1 MAVRKR
7 IWTTRKGEERE
18 AWVVDYT
25 DHAGKRCF
33 ETFDRKGD
41 ADSRA
46 AKIKVELGKGTHV
59 ALDSKT
65 TIADIAETWIRRL
78 EAEGRE
84 RSTLV
89 SYRQQLRM
97 HILPHLGRIKIAK
110 LTPERLEHYR
120 DLYLLGKDDNGRET
134 MSRAMA
140 RKVLVSLKSL
150 LKSARCGHL
159 AEGIRI
165 SLDARGKRKLE
176 IGRDVPENAEIMRL
190 FAATAGHP
198 KKRALLLTAALTGLR
213 ASELRGLRWYDVD
226 LKAGEL
232 HVRQRADAWGT
243 IGSPKSKTSRRTVP
257 LDPVLLIPAL
267 KEWKLACPK
276 SELDLVFPTRTG
288 AVEYHMNVMRSL
300 ESIMRAAGVVRRN
313 GQPKYGLHSF
323 RHYFASW
330 CISPKERG
338 GRELPPKVV
347 QEWLGHS
354 TIAMTLDVY
363 GHLFK
368 EVDTSELAKSVERLF
383 GLSPPDVAHL

>member
-1 MAVRKR
+1 MGVRKR
-7 IWTTRKGEERE
+7 TWTTRKGEARE

-25 DHAGKRCF
+25 DHAGQRRF
-33 ETFDRKGD
+33 ETFERKGE

-59 ALDSKT
+59 VVDSKT
-65 TIADIAETWIRRL
+65 TVSDIADRWIRRL

-84 RSTLV
+84 RSTV
-89 SYRQQLRM
+89 AQYRQHLKL
-97 HILPHLGRIKIAK
+97 HILPHLGRVRLGK
-110 LTPERLEHYR
+110 LTPERLEMYR
-120 DLYLLGKDDNGRET
+120 DLCLLGKDGNGGKV

-150 LKSARCGHL
+150 LRSAKLGHL
-159 AEGIRI
+159 ADGLRVA
-165 SLDARGKRKLE
+165 LDERSKRKLE
-176 IGRDVPENAEIMRL
+176 IGRDVPENAEIKRL
-190 FAATAGHP
+190 FAATAGNA
-198 KKRALLLTAALTGLR
+198 KKRALLLMAAFTGLR

-232 HVRQRADAWGT
+232 HVRQRADRYGV
-243 IGSPKSKTSRRTVP
+243 IGSPKSTKSRRTIP
-257 LDPVLLIPAL
+257 LEPGRLIPAL

-288 AVEYHMNVMRSL
+288 AIDTHKNMLRGL
-300 ESIMRAAGVVRRN
+300 EAVMRAAGVVHKD
-313 GQPKYGLHSF
+313 GKPKYALHAF

-338 GRELPPKVV
+338 GRELQAKVV
-347 QEWLGHS
+347 QDWLGHS

-368 EVDTSELAKSVERLF
+368 GVDNSELAKSVDLVL
-383 GLSPPDVAHL
+383 G

>member
-7 IWTTRKGEERE
+7 IWTTRKGEQQE

-25 DHAGKRCF
+25 DHAGKRRF
-33 ETFDRKGD
+33 ETFKRKGD

-59 ALDSKT
+59 ALDGKAT
-65 TIADIAETWIRRL
+65 VADVAETWIRRL

-84 RSTLV
+84 RATLAQ
-89 SYRQQLRM
+89 YRQHLKL
-97 HILPHLGRIKIAK
+97 HILPHFGRVRLAK
-110 LTPERLEHYR
+110 LTPERIEAYR
-120 DLYLLGKDDNGRET
+120 DLCLLGKNGDGGES

-140 RKVLVSLKSL
+140 RKVLVSLKSV
-150 LKSARCGHL
+150 LKSAKCGHL
-159 AEGIRI
+159 ADGIRI
-165 SLDARGKRKLE
+165 ALDERGKRKLE
-176 IGRDVPENAEIMRL
+176 IGRDVPENAEIKRL
-190 FAATAGHP
+190 FAATAGHA
-198 KKRALLLTAALTGLR
+198 KKRALLLMAAFTGLR

-232 HVRQRADAWGT
+232 HVRQRADRYGA
-243 IGSPKSKTSRRTVP
+243 IGSPKSKKSRRTIP
-257 LDPVLLIPAL
+257 LDPELLIPAL

-288 AVEYHMNVMRSL
+288 AIDTHKNMLRGL
-300 ESIMRAAGVVRRN
+300 EPVMRAAGVVHRN
-313 GQPKYGLHSF
+313 GKPKYALHAF

-338 GRELPPKVV
+338 GRELPAKVV

-368 EVDTSELAKSVERLF
+368 DVDSDELAEAVKRVL
-383 GLSPPDVAHL
+383 G

>member
-7 IWTTRKGEERE
+7 NWKTRKGEERE

-25 DHAGKRCF
+25 DHAGKRRF
-33 ETFDRKGD
+33 ETFTRKGD

-46 AKIKVELGKGTHV
+46 AKIKVDLGKGAHV
-59 ALDSKT
+59 ALDGKVT
-65 TIADIAETWIRRL
+65 VADIAETWIRRI

-84 RSTLV
+84 RSTLAQ
-89 SYRQQLRM
+89 YRQHLKL
-97 HILPHLGRIKIAK
+97 HILPHLGRVRLAK
-110 LTPERLEHYR
+110 LTPERLEAYR
-120 DLYLLGKDDNGRET
+120 DLCLLGKNGNSREG

-150 LKSARCGHL
+150 LKSAKCGRL
-159 AEGIRI
+159 ADGIRI
-165 SLDARGKRKLE
+165 SRDKRDRRKLE
-176 IGRDVPENAEIMRL
+176 IGRDVPENAEIKRL
-190 FAATAGHP
+190 FAATAGQP
-198 KKRALLLTAALTGLR
+198 KKRALLLMAAFTGLR

-232 HVRQRADAWGT
+232 HVRQRADRYGV
-243 IGSPKSKTSRRTVP
+243 IGSPKSEKSRRTIP
-257 LDPVLLIPAL
+257 LDSGRLIPAL

-288 AVEYHMNVMRSL
+288 AIDSHKNMLRGL
-300 ESIMRAAGVVRRN
+300 APIMRAAGVVHKD
-313 GQPKYGLHSF
+313 GEPKYALHAF

-338 GRELPPKVV
+338 GRELPAKVV

-368 EVDTSELAKSVERLF
+368 DVDSSEVTESVELVL
-383 GLSPPDVAHL
+383 G

>member
-7 IWTTRKGEERE
+7 IWTTRRSEQRE

-25 DHAGKRCF
+25 DHTGKRRF
-33 ETFDRKGD
+33 ETFTRKGD

-59 ALDSKT
+59 ALDSKAT
-65 TIADIAETWIRRL
+65 VADVAENWIRRL

-84 RSTLV
+84 RSTLAQ
-89 SYRQQLRM
+89 YRQHLKL
-97 HILPHLGRIKIAK
+97 HILPHLGRVRLAK
-110 LTPERLEHYR
+110 LTPERIEAYR
-120 DLYLLGKDDNGRET
+120 DLCLLEKESNNREA

-150 LKSARCGHL
+150 LKSAKCGHL
-159 AEGIRI
+159 ADGIRI
-165 SLDARGKRKLE
+165 SLDERGKRKLE
-176 IGRDVPENAEIMRL
+176 IGCDVPENAEIKRL
-190 FAATAGHP
+190 FAATAGQP
-198 KKRALLLTAALTGLR
+198 RKRALLLMAAFTGLR

-232 HVRQRADAWGT
+232 HVRQRADRYNA
-243 IGSPKSKTSRRTVP
+243 IGSPKSKKSRRTIP
-257 LDPVLLIPAL
+257 LDPGRLVPAL

-288 AVEYHMNVMRSL
+288 AIDTHKNMLRSL
-300 ESIMRAAGVVRRN
+300 EPIMRAAGVMHRN
-313 GQPKYGLHSF
+313 GKPKYALHAF

-338 GRELPPKVV
+338 GRELPAKVV

-368 EVDTSELAKSVERLF
+368 DVDRNEVEKSVELVL
-383 GLSPPDVAHL
+383 G